1 MVGKI
6 PEVSGLD
13 WFFGRSRD
21 LVEKE
26 RRFDRVSLIPFS
38 T

>member
-13 WFFGRSRD
+13 CVCWTIARSGGEELGFGF
-21 LVEKE
+21 VEKGVV
-26 RRFDRVSLIPFS
+26 F
-38 T
+38 